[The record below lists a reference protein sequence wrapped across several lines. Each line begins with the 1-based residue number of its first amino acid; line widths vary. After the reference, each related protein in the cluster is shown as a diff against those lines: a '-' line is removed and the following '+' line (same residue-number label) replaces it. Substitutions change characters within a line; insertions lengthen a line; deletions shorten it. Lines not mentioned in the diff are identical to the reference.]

1 MTCRRLR
8 AAAATAAA
16 LTLAATACGSDE
28 PASNGADVPVVYVTT
43 GILGDI
49 TANVVGDLA
58 EVEVVLPPGADPH
71 DYEPSAQQVAAM
83 TDADL
88 VIANGLGLE
97 GGLEATLDTVEEAGV
112 PVVEIAPEL
121 APILFGDDG
130 GSEDPHV
137 WMDPDR
143 MVTATERIATEV
155 AAATGIDSAVLTQ
168 QAEDYAAEITA
179 ADEEIQS
186 LLAAV
191 PDDRRTLVTSHE
203 AFGYFAERYA
213 FEIIGVVIPGGS
225 TTAEPSAAAIAELA
239 EAMAAAGVPAVFTD
253 SSGSP
258 ELAEALAAEVGGDV
272 EVVELYSES
281 LGEPGSGADTYLGL
295 ITTNAERIASALA

>member
-16 LTLAATACGSDE
+16 LTLAATACGSDD

-121 APILFGDDG
+121 APIPFGDDG

-155 AAATGIDSAVLTQ
+155 AAATGIDPAVLTQ

-186 LLAAV
+186 RLAAV

-295 ITTNAERIASALA
+295 ITTNAERIASALT